1 MERPIIHRY
10 QEIEQFP
17 QALNNSQLWNWNTR
31 LFLTEAK
38 ANLTAEEE
46 ADLPSKWTAEE
57 LLSLEKT
64 LKEHETWLNTFV
76 EKQKKTKSWEDPAIE
91 TTEMRARAKVL
102 EQSLHK
108 LVRRKIPKAKK
119 TTTATT
125 STTSEA
131 AESTAAGGD
140 DENTKEE
147 TTTTEVPPQQTATKH
162 HVHEEL

>member
-46 ADLPSKWTAEE
+46 AGLPSKWTSEE
-57 LLSLEKT
+57 LQSLEKS

-76 EKQKKTKSWEDPAIE
+76 EKQKKVKSWEDPAIE

-102 EQSLHK
+102 EGSLQK
-108 LVRRKIPKAKK
+108 LVRRKIPKVKK

-131 AESTAAGGD
+131 AESTGAGDEGD
-140 DENTKEE
+140 EKKEE
-147 TTTTEVPPQQTATKH
+147 TTTTQQEVPPQETPIRD
-162 HVHEEL
+162 EL